1 MKISVSTLAIAAA
14 MCIWAV
20 GCATMSDV
28 LKSKDEGTVQTYPV
42 KTDQAWEIAMTVL
55 RWEGCET
62 IEEHR
67 SSGYMLTTV
76 GQNFV
81 SAGSLVGVWVESAD
95 AGHTKVTV
103 VTKRKVQTNLATG
116 LTETTFHDRFAEA
129 VKIVK
134 SGKTLPIDPP
144 SGNEN

>member
-1 MKISVSTLAIAAA
+1 MKVSAPAFAFCTLVCFV
-14 MCIWAV
+14 MP

-42 KTDQAWEIAMTVL
+42 KLDQAWEIAMTVL

-81 SAGSLVGVWVESAD
+81 SKGSLVGVWVEAINKKD
-95 AGHTKVTV
+95 TKVTV
-103 VTKRKVQTNLATG
+103 VTKRKVQTNMATG
-116 LTETTFHDRFAEA
+116 LTETTFHRKFAQA
-129 VKIVK
+129 VGLVK
-134 SGKTLPIDPP
+134 RGKQLPIDEPP
-144 SGNEN
+144 DDGN